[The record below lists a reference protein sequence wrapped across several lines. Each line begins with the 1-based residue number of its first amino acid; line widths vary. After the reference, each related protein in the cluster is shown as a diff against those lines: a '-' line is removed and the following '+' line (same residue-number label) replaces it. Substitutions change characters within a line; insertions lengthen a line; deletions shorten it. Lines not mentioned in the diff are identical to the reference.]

1 MHSSVRATQHS
12 FHHHRHQRSI
22 ASDVDI
28 DQAIKNTEA
37 YNLALKAAQSGDTVL
52 LKEHESYTLLG
63 GIEGA
68 GLKDITLDFA
78 GYTRFMYDKDKWP
91 MRPWSGGSQ
100 WPGGDEYAPALDL
113 VDCKNITITCSASDK
128 AIVDVDYDTNEI
140 HVDPDHGFG
149 GILDGHGKKWWDDAI
164 YGNIE
169 VESRPRLVD
178 IRASMDITIEYI
190 TLVNSP
196 YWTLT
201 LEAIGA
207 EVHHVN
213 VLIDRKYQRN
223 LVNNTMYEDISAY
236 RKKHRQ
242 LRANGGDISNVKFH
256 FPTLPDWLLQPQN
269 LNTDGIDPIGENIY
283 IHDCIIL
290 NDDDSIAVKPPRNG
304 KKGFVMN
311 RTIPYECTRNITI
324 EDMVLTGFGASI
336 GSVGPNGA
344 HPCVDRVSFKNIK
357 MPGTGKGIYI
367 KSNKSSCNP
376 GESSSITNIS

>member
-1 MHSSVRATQHS
+1 M
-12 FHHHRHQRSI
+12 
-22 ASDVDI
+22 DI
-28 DQAIKNTEA
+28 DQAIKNTKA
-37 YNLALKAAQSGDTVL
+37 YNAALNAAQSGDTVL
-52 LKEHESYTLLG
+52 LLEHQSYTFLG
-63 GIEGA
+63 GIEGV
-68 GLKDITLDFA
+68 GLRDITLDFA
-78 GYTRFMYDKDKWP
+78 GYTRFMYDKDRWP
-91 MRPWSGGSQ
+91 KRPWTGGSQ
-100 WPGGDEYAPALDL
+100 WPGGMEYVPALDL
-113 VDCKNITITCSASDK
+113 LNCKNVTLTCSAEEK
-128 AIVDVDYDTNEI
+128 AIVDVDYETNEI
-140 HVDPDHGFG
+140 HVDPESGSG

-178 IRASMDITIEYI
+178 IRASMDIKVEYI

-213 VLIDRKYQRN
+213 ILIDRKYQRD
-223 LVNNTMYEDISAY
+223 LVNNTMYEDVAAY

-242 LRANGGDISNVKFH
+242 LRTTDGGGAGDDVKFH

-269 LNTDGIDPIGENIY
+269 LNTDGIDPIGEDIY

-324 EDMVLTGFGASI
+324 EDVVLTGFGASI
-336 GSVGPNGA
+336 GSVGPNSD
-344 HPCVDRVSFKNIK
+344 HPCVDRVRFKNIK

-367 KSNKSSCNP
+367 KSNKSSCDP
-376 GESSSITNIS
+376 GESSRITNIS